1 MQKLKWTTARLV
13 FIIAVLA
20 ATATGNILGFL
31 LAPLYSWY
39 FFNDLNCFK
48 HYRHFYAIT
57 ACGWKMVLAW
67 IRDPDYRNMFAIPL
81 AAPPMMAPDLS
92 RVRVRATWP
101 KDTGA
106 CNGCAQCCTQRFC
119 PLLDPETNRCRSYGS
134 FYWRYFNCGRYPE
147 RRSQIEYYECEKW
160 EILDTPQP

>member
-1 MQKLKWTTARLV
+1 MKSIYAKIKMGDRQTCFYYCGTGGYGHGKHSGFSSGAAV
-13 FIIAVLA
+13 FH
-20 ATATGNILGFL
+20 
-31 LAPLYSWY
+31 
-39 FFNDLNCFK
+39 DLNCFK

-81 AAPPMMAPDLS
+81 VAPPMMAADLS

-119 PLLDPETNRCRSYGS
+119 PLLDTKTNRCRSYGS

-147 RRSQIEYYECEKW
+147 RLLQIEYYECEKW